1 MEKITLRLVYG
12 YIIVFFIIISIY
24 AYMIYKH
31 GGFYGYLENRKKR
44 RDKLLERTKNLFNF
58 T

>member
-24 AYMIYKH
+24 AYIIYKR
-31 GGFYGYLENRKKR
+31 GGVYGYLENRKKR